1 MPDVTHACARALGG
15 FLLAAFALPGLANTF
30 AIAPNTNTFPFKWSV
45 SVDGGGATGN
55 PTLVV
60 MTGQTYSFVT
70 TNVAA
75 HPFWIDRASGIG
87 GAFASSPYPVGSDLS
102 ANGVTSNT
110 TISLN
115 LPADAPDTLYYACGV
130 HSSMIG
136 TITVVHDLV
145 FRTNFD

>member
-1 MPDVTHACARALGG
+1 MSCVINIRPRALAGL
-15 FLLAAFALPGLANTF
+15 LLAAFALPGLANTF
-30 AIAPNTNTFPFKWSV
+30 AISPNTISFPFKWNV
-45 SVDGGGATGN
+45 SIDGAAVAGN

-70 TNVAA
+70 TNVAG
-75 HPFWIDRASGIG
+75 HPFWIDQATGLG
-87 GAFASSPYPVGSDLS
+87 GAAASAPYPVGDDLS

-110 TISLN
+110 TVSLN
-115 LPADAPDTLYYACGV
+115 LPADAPDNLYYACGV

-145 FRTNFD
+145 FRANFE